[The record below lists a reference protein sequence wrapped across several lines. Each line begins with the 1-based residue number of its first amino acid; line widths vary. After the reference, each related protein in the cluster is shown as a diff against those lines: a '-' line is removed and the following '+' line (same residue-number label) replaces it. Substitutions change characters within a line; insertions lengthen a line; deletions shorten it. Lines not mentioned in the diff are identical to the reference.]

1 MCEFHPPQL
10 APHGGKVRSLATV
23 TILLWWEINLRAL
36 RPIFTSTTVTC
47 VLSRQQSIQF
57 IMSDDEY
64 TPLIDRQREPES
76 RIHEELTRP
85 ARERLAQ
92 ITENRDRD
100 DRQRAFKETMK
111 LIGRTPVL
119 SCFSENRTHKFK
131 KKVSHYEFIYQGAT
145 VPVLTYIEQ
154 LYVTY
159 GTFKRKSVEDIETER
174 GSISEY
180 SVFEDIWQVLVT
192 EGLLWE
198 IEWAERG
205 GVIQFTPLA
214 SEGMADMDSKVQALA
229 ENEPWSNAL
238 EGYNA
243 AFERYLS
250 GDFDDTLV
258 TKLYNSIEEV
268 LQTICV
274 DLEGWI
280 ENRDMSHGDYLDL
293 LNENDVYDANGITA
307 PELNQLLDSLEKMVS
322 KVGNDRKQRHAYHDR
337 AYCTL
342 LIHQVGAYLYF
353 LISRYED
360 YATNS
365 GRV

>member
-1 MCEFHPPQL
+1 
-10 APHGGKVRSLATV
+10 
-23 TILLWWEINLRAL
+23 
-36 RPIFTSTTVTC
+36 
-47 VLSRQQSIQF
+47 
-57 IMSDDEY
+57 
-64 TPLIDRQREPES
+64 
-76 RIHEELTRP
+76 
-85 ARERLAQ
+85 
-92 ITENRDRD
+92 
-100 DRQRAFKETMK
+100 MK

-119 SCFSENRTHKFK
+119 KCLSGNTGTQLRLTK
-131 KKVSHYEFIYQGAT
+131 SHREFIYNGET

-154 LYVTY
+154 LYLSY
-159 GTFKRKSVEDIETER
+159 NRFKRKSADAIQSDR
-174 GSISEY
+174 GPVSEY
-180 SVFEDIWQVLVT
+180 SVFEEIWQVLVT

-198 IEWAERG
+198 IEWADKG

-214 SEGMADMDSKVQALA
+214 SEAMADMDSKIQALSQ
-229 ENEPWSNAL
+229 NEPWEDAL

-243 AFERYLS
+243 AFERYLN

-274 DLEGWI
+274 DLEDWTDD
-280 ENRDMSHGDYLDL
+280 RDRSHGYYLGI
-293 LNENDVYDANGITA
+293 LNEKDVYNANGITA
-307 PELNQLLDSLEKMVS
+307 PELNELLGALEKMVS

-360 YATNS
+360 FNN
-365 GRV
+365 